1 MNKMLLPALL
11 FFVSL
16 LLTSCDI
23 KKDFTFT
30 LETKEATATGL
41 QQYSTSDDVDASKAS
56 SDFDKYKDDLDN
68 VEILRVKYL
77 VTSFTGS
84 ADQKINSAHWKIG
97 DVNSTQNVDLA
108 SLSNV
113 YLINVA
119 GVDQELN
126 TSSAGQ
132 QRLRELLRNSPHK
145 ARIYF
150 DANANAAVT
159 FKVKLKIDLK
169 VTYKRGFPYL

>member
-1 MNKMLLPALL
+1 MISFLAFLLIG
-11 FFVSL
+11 L
-16 LLTSCDI
+16 LLSACDI

-30 LETKEATATGL
+30 IETKEASVVNL
-41 QQYSTSDDVDASKAS
+41 QQYSTTDDIDASAAS

-84 ADQKINSAHWKIG
+84 ADQKITSAHWKIG
-97 DVNSTQNVDLA
+97 DINSNQSVDLA
-108 SLSNV
+108 SASSV

-119 GVDQELN
+119 AQDQELN
-126 TSSAGQ
+126 MSSSGQ
-132 QRLRELLRNSPHK
+132 SRLRDLIRNSPHK

-150 DANANAAVT
+150 DASANSAVT
-159 FKVKLKIDLK
+159 FKVKLKIDVK
-169 VTYKRGFPYL
+169 VTYKKGFPYL